1 MKKLSLYVLLVLF
14 LSSCSE
20 QSRITKKVESC
31 ADYYYQEYWVEKNQ
45 RTQKEIDDFVKYE
58 FNKALKNETGP
69 FKPSENTGSLKEQL
83 KDFDNYKKKIRDF
96 QNGLRKRAFVEKKLQ
111 IYDFYKSRLKKSL
124 KKKLRFER
132 YETRFQWCES
142 ERSDSPLAFDNKW

>member
-1 MKKLSLYVLLVLF
+1 MKKLLGILVLS
-14 LSSCSE
+14 LLLASCSE

-31 ADYYYQEYWVEKNQ
+31 ADHKYQEYWVEKNQ
-45 RTQKEIDDFVKYE
+45 RIQKEIDDFVKYE
-58 FNKALKNETGP
+58 FRKARKNETGP

-124 KKKLRFER
+124 KKKLRFKR
-132 YETRFQWCES
+132 YEIRFQWCES